1 MFLWEWVL
9 RSLFYFAH
17 FVRVWLAYSCRSL
30 RSRVARILL
39 SLTSFAC
46 GSRRSPKC
54 PTILYIMLHIPYIV
68 SVLAPTVNSV
78 QLFPQLHKTYTT
90 RSVKDLSVWSFSLL
104 VLTNFLWLLHGYFN
118 LDYSI
123 IAAGMISMTINSTL
137 LTLIL
142 LYGK

>member
-1 MFLWEWVL
+1 
-9 RSLFYFAH
+9 
-17 FVRVWLAYSCRSL
+17 
-30 RSRVARILL
+30 
-39 SLTSFAC
+39 
-46 GSRRSPKC
+46 
-54 PTILYIMLHIPYIV
+54 MLHIPYIV

-78 QLFPQLHKTYTT
+78 QLFPQLYKTYTT

-123 IAAGMISMTINSTL
+123 IAACMISMTINSTL